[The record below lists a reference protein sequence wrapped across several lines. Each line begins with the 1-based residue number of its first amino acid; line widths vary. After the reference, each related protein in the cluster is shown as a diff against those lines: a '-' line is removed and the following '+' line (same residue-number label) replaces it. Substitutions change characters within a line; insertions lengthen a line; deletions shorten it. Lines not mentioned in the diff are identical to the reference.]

1 MLSNNKDYF
10 TGPFNLTFPFPADTI
25 PAIQKLEQWNM
36 EKTLSNIADK
46 ILSLDE
52 ASLAGLWKKYKGR
65 MELFDASKE
74 WERSVLIFFIINSVR
89 VKNEIFNEQ
98 VMNASSSRQPK
109 ERKTHSKDISYLKR
123 VK

>member
-1 MLSNNKDYF
+1 M
-10 TGPFNLTFPFPADTI
+10 
-25 PAIQKLEQWNM
+25 M

-52 ASLAGLWKKYKGR
+52 ASLAGLWRKYKGR
-65 MELFDASKE
+65 MENFDASKE

-98 VMNASSSRQPK
+98 VMNASSSRKPREK
-109 ERKTHSKDISYLKR
+109 KTHSKNISYLKR